1 MFSEKN
7 KSLGKFSQIELLPE
21 MLKKF
26 KLKGNGIRKLDL
38 LKTMEWIKDGKYI
51 NNIKNIFFSLN
62 FFKFNKLLKSK
73 KLWGFYKICK
83 SKM

>member
-1 MFSEKN
+1 MFSDKN
-7 KSLGKFSQIELLPE
+7 KSLGNFSQIELLLE

-73 KLWGFYKICK
+73 KLCGFYKICK